1 MLTGKPWLFLP
12 SKIVVLSLN
21 IVGFQW
27 IVWNKGKF
35 IDRFHLQKNHGKILM
50 VSREQISPRKPIHW
64 MFDSKRLFWNMIMTY
79 SLGNIFNGHDSGT
92 DWLEV
97 PTIYKD
103 PGIPIYIFFGANP
116 CTACLAIYRGNL
128 FITIDGPPFWVIN
141 IYKGCTHGSQRLVT
155 TFVPSMIKIRLLL
168 SLTNGCEA
176 LSN

>member
-1 MLTGKPWLFLP
+1 MFQWRVVCVGNMLTGKPWLFLP

-103 PGIPIYIFFGANP
+103 PGIPIDIIYIYIFFLGKP
-116 CTACLAIYRGNL
+116 LYCLSCNLPWQSIYHNRWA
-128 FITIDGPPFWVIN
+128 PF
-141 IYKGCTHGSQRLVT
+141 LDD
-155 TFVPSMIKIRLLL
+155 
-168 SLTNGCEA
+168 
-176 LSN
+176 